1 MTAPAKPVRRKSERG
16 QAFAETA
23 LMAPVMILLI
33 GGMLFAA
40 FFAFRAAAADWG
52 VFITGVAGGSY
63 NHPATGVARQSVM
76 WPDIRESLATG
87 QSAERE
93 VRSRIV
99 IEKTNPWLLGINL
112 FEAQRGS
119 SYFRLWRF
127 YPGPGGW
134 DE

>member
-1 MTAPAKPVRRKSERG
+1 MMTRRKPFGRKSERG

-23 LMAPVMILLI
+23 LMAPLMVLLI

-52 VFITGVAGGSY
+52 VFITGVASGSY
-63 NHPATGVARQSVM
+63 NHPATNTARQSVM
-76 WPDIRESLATG
+76 WPDIRERLATG
-87 QSAERE
+87 QTGERE

-99 IEKTNPWLLGINL
+99 IEKSNPWILGLNL

-119 SYFRLWRF
+119 GYFRLWRF

>member
-1 MTAPAKPVRRKSERG
+1 MAAQAKPLGRKSERG

-23 LMAPVMILLI
+23 LMAPVMVLLI

-40 FFAFRAAAADWG
+40 FFAFRAASADWG
-52 VFITGVAGGSY
+52 VFITGVASWSY
-63 NHPATGVARQSVM
+63 NHPATSVARQSLM
-76 WPDIRESLATG
+76 WPDIRENLATG
-87 QSAERE
+87 QSDGRE

-99 IEKTNPWLLGINL
+99 IEKSNPWLLGINL